1 MLTGAADEAQANA
14 GLRWATDLA
23 DASAQRL
30 ANIACWAFHLYPS
43 DSPGPIRIQP
53 DKLHDIPVGRRAAGW
68 SSSTSGAARWP
79 TSALTTW
86 LRPADGP
93 GRAHDRQGAV
103 TALVNQVMTTEPYAS
118 ARRVFWVA
126 DNGSSHAGRASM
138 ADGTGLACRHPGAC
152 VLAQPGRDLLSVIQ
166 RKVIK
171 PADFGGRP
179 ASLHQ
184 DPASASACASTPA
197 PGGRS

>member
-30 ANIACWAFHLYPS
+30 ANIAPWAFHLYPS
-43 DSPGPIRIQP
+43 APAGAIPIPPAKLP
-53 DKLHDIPVGRRAAGW
+53 DTAGG

-93 GRAHDRQGAV
+93 GRAHDRHGAV